1 MSSSEPPREGA
12 NQEEGNRLR
21 LESSPY
27 LLQHAFNPVDWWPWS
42 PEALEEARRRDV
54 PIFLSIGYSTC
65 YWCHVMERESFEDP
79 SIAAILNRDFLP
91 IKVDREQR
99 PDVDDIYMTAC
110 QVFTRMTEGRASG
123 GWPLNAFL
131 DPDTLAPFVVGTY
144 YPPEPMPGRPS
155 FTELLGTISR
165 AWRDQ
170 REEVEAQ
177 GARIAEVVRGE
188 LASPTGRKDLSAS
201 LDDAVVTALL
211 RYHDASE
218 GGFGGAP
225 KFPQPVYLEVLMDA
239 AADRPEAVEA
249 VRHTLDRMAVGGI
262 HDQVAG
268 GFHRYAVDGTWTVPH
283 FEKML
288 YDNGQLAS
296 LYARSVAGS
305 GDAYHARVLR
315 DLADYVLREM
325 TEDDG
330 AFRSAQDAEVD
341 AREGATHVWR
351 PEEITEA
358 LAGADLAGESAFAL
372 EVYGLDRG
380 PNFRD
385 PHHPDDP
392 PSNVLRLSDRPERLA
407 AAVGI
412 EPEEFE
418 RRLMMIDRA
427 LLEARDRRPQ
437 PGLDD
442 KVLAS
447 WNGLMIGGLAEAGA
461 ALKEPAYV
469 EASSRAADGVLARLG
484 GVDDLRRN
492 ARGDVLGGP
501 AYLDDHALLAHGLIA
516 LHRVSGEAER
526 LEQAEA
532 LVAAARR
539 HFRDPESGIWFD
551 TRPDQADLLVRAS
564 NLNDGAMPSGAGT
577 MMLVLAE
584 LAELTGNVAYLEDL
598 EAFLAASSVSIAT
611 NPVGPIRSV
620 MALRR
625 LARLD
630 PERAGRLE
638 TLGSTSGPG
647 EGDGE
652 ADPDDDGG
660 VLAAI
665 VPDPDR
671 PGGHLL
677 LMRAADGWHVNAH
690 DPGDAEAA
698 EGLVG
703 ITLEAVSGGTVEVD
717 WPIGEPW
724 KEGVLV
730 HEGELSIPITIRRES
745 PDATVVLVFGWQAC
759 NDRVCLMPRQAEFAV
774 APEDAP

>member
-1 MSSSEPPREGA
+1 MSCSEPPRDEA
-12 NQEEGNRLR
+12 NPEEGNRLR

-27 LLQHAFNPVDWWPWS
+27 LLQHAYNPVDWWPWS

-79 SIAAILNRDFLP
+79 AVAAILNRDFLP

-131 DPDTLAPFVVGTY
+131 DPETLAPFVVGTY
-144 YPPEPMPGRPS
+144 YPPESMPGRPS
-155 FTELLGTISR
+155 FTDLLATIST

-170 REEVEAQ
+170 REQVEIQ
-177 GARIAEVVRGE
+177 GARIADVVRSE
-188 LASPTGRKDLSAS
+188 LASPTGRKNLTDS

-225 KFPQPVYLEVLMDA
+225 KFPQPVFLEVLMEA
-239 AADRPEAVEA
+239 AADRPEAVQA

-296 LYARSVAGS
+296 LYARSVARTD
-305 GDAYHARVLR
+305 DAYHARVLR

-325 TEDDG
+325 TEEDG

-341 AREGATHVWR
+341 AREGGTHVWR
-351 PEEITEA
+351 SEEITAA
-358 LAGADLAGESAFAL
+358 LTGAGLGDESEFAL
-372 EVYGLDRG
+372 KVYGLDRG

-385 PHHPDDP
+385 PHHPEEP
-392 PSNVLRLSDRPERLA
+392 PSSVLRLTDRPERLA
-407 AAVGI
+407 DAMGI
-412 EPEEFE
+412 DPEEFE
-418 RRLMMIDRA
+418 RRLLVIDQA
-427 LLEARDRRPQ
+427 LLEARDQRPQ
-437 PGLDD
+437 PSLDD

-447 WNGLMIGGLAEAGA
+447 WNGIMIGGLAEAGE
-461 ALKEPAYV
+461 ALEEPTYV
-469 EASSRAADGVLARLG
+469 EASSRAADAVIARLG
-484 GVDDLRRN
+484 GIDDLRRN

-516 LHRVSGEAER
+516 LHRVSGEPTR
-526 LEQAEA
+526 LEQARA

-539 HFRDPESGIWFD
+539 HFRDPDSGIWYD

-584 LAELTGNVAYLEDL
+584 LAELTGDPTYLEDL
-598 EAFLAASSVSIAT
+598 EAFLAASSVTIAT

-625 LARLD
+625 LAALD
-630 PERAGRLE
+630 PERARRLA
-638 TLGSTSGPG
+638 SIASVADPD
-647 EGDGE
+647 EGDAE
-652 ADPDDDGG
+652 ADPNDDG
-660 VLAAI
+660 VRAAI
-665 VPDPDR
+665 EADPDR
-671 PGGHLL
+671 PGGYVLRL
-677 LMRAADGWHVNAH
+677 KTPEGWHVNAH

-703 ITLEAVSGGTVEVD
+703 ISLEAVSGGSVQVE
-717 WPIGEPW
+717 WPVGKPW
-724 KEGVLV
+724 NEGVLV
-730 HEGELSIPITIRRES
+730 HEGELSIPVTVLRES
-745 PDATVVLVFGWQAC
+745 PDSTVVLVFGWQAC
-759 NDRVCLMPRQAEFAV
+759 NDRVCLMPRQVEFSI
-774 APEDAP
+774 APETSP